1 MTPTKVSYTSP
12 VPAGDRPLVTGKDA
26 GSVGKAQEQAM
37 PHSGYYEV
45 FTGPIAGLHLPYA
58 TWDVLMR
65 EGITTLDQLRA
76 VADQIQQFE
85 GIGRKSAQIIREE
98 LARVA
103 PPDQDQ

>member
-1 MTPTKVSYTSP
+1 
-12 VPAGDRPLVTGKDA
+12 VTGKDA

-37 PHSGYYEV
+37 PNASYYEV
-45 FTGPIAGLHLPYA
+45 CAGHIAGLQLPYA

-65 EGITTLDQLRA
+65 EGITTLDQFRA
-76 VADQIQQFE
+76 AAGQIEQFA